1 MIDKIPPEDIIA
13 IVQAAVHDVFSTML
27 SLPLDDLPA
36 FQETESDPSE
46 SINGVEA
53 LVGIAG
59 SWNGTGRICCT
70 SQFALRMAGALLMSE
85 YDALNEDVLDA
96 VAEVANMVIG
106 NVKTNF
112 EERLGPL
119 GLSVP
124 TVIFGRNYRTRS
136 AGVPSWTV
144 VPFSSAGE
152 KWEVRFCLMPARTPA
167 HAPQAPHVPS
177 PQIDLVPSS

>member
-1 MIDKIPPEDIIA
+1 MTETITPSEIVTII
-13 IVQAAVHDVFSTML
+13 QAAAHDVFSTML
-27 SLPLDDLPA
+27 SLPLNDLPG
-36 FQETESDPSE
+36 FEENEPDPTD

-53 LVGIAG
+53 LVGVAG

-70 SQFALRMAGALLMSE
+70 SGFAMRMAGALLMSE
-85 YDALNEDVLDA
+85 YQALNEDVLDA

-106 NVKTNF
+106 NVKTNL

-136 AGVPSWTV
+136 AGVPAWVV
-144 VPFSSAGE
+144 VPFDSGGDH
-152 KWEVRFCLMPARTPA
+152 WQVRFCLMPSRSPARSV
-167 HAPQAPHVPS
+167 HALSPRVDLAPS
-177 PQIDLVPSS
+177 M